1 MGRAVTH
8 GSATWRPAPELRR
21 EAASRPQPVG
31 AARRTGA
38 ALVVEIRAPGDQ
50 TYDKIDFYAELGV
63 REVLIVPPLEQR
75 VELLRLV
82 DSRLLLVTSEGTGA
96 VRSDVLGASF
106 ATVESAL
113 RISWGDGSADL
124 C

>member
-1 MGRAVTH
+1 
-8 GSATWRPAPELRR
+8 
-21 EAASRPQPVG
+21 
-31 AARRTGA
+31 
-38 ALVVEIRAPGDQ
+38 
-50 TYDKIDFYAELGV
+50 
-63 REVLIVPPLEQR
+63 VLIVPPLEQR